1 MINTNFIAQ
10 HAKEIFDVTPI
21 EYLKDI
27 KLRGELFEDNC
38 TSGAVSCV
46 NTEFYVDHAEP
57 LDALGVYKQTTGW
70 CLGELPDG
78 HEFLIILPVAS
89 VAEN

>member
-46 NTEFYVDHAEP
+46 NTEFYVGHWMHWVFINRPRVGAW
-57 LDALGVYKQTTGW
+57 GS
-70 CLGELPDG
+70 CLMDTN
-78 HEFLIILPVAS
+78 F
-89 VAEN
+89 